1 MFYFTPDL
9 ALLSMLIC
17 KSQHLSLKLLTI
29 SIMTWRRREG
39 GIGEESCFVVG
50 DFEKGR
56 YLLLKS
62 LNGKTAN
69 VPPHSDNENTSKPR
83 PENSGPE
90 TLIYYNV
97 LSTFRI
103 YITLISFP

>member
-1 MFYFTPDL
+1 ME
-9 ALLSMLIC
+9 
-17 KSQHLSLKLLTI
+17 K
-29 SIMTWRRREG
+29 EG

-97 LSTFRI
+97 LSTFRNL
-103 YITLISFP
+103 YYSNFFSLSLGSQFDQDTLKR